1 MHTYLGGFAMLQA
14 VQGCVRY
21 VFNVGIVK
29 LDFFDRIPI
38 LFGRLK
44 EPEVRARCIEQ
55 WEASSKK
62 DEASAEFM
70 DEQGPLRDDV
80 DDMND
85 DGTNVSVKLDAAIEG
100 IKDIPLDDTVGEGPH
115 AVANAISQR
124 SRGCTWA
131 WTAST
136 MRLTQNL
143 QDAKDLVPAVD
154 TTLELQ
160 WHLFKNVVQLPGRHA
175 ARPKRMTRKLFEK
188 TVYHLGAFTNQSGIA
203 SDVVDDAIFEP
214 PAEVL
219 EDGHFAQPANH
230 AAPLVP
236 QRVVLSQDQ
245 TMIREFLNV
254 ALKPYEYYSVPVQ
267 EGDILT
273 HPAQNIQMGN
283 QTSSFVKGGVG
294 WGVQWGFLQK
304 IGQCTKM
311 IILYLPR
318 LPRTFFF

>member
-1 MHTYLGGFAMLQA
+1 MIQTLRVGGAIDFTPFLKNRDQVLLNKVIGALSSDEWFSQFQFVAWFCEWLNGISRWIGGCDCHNDDLVAGRAVVCNRKGRRITTAYAFATSKLREGFVTANSWTMHTYLGGFTMLQA

-21 VFNVGIVK
+21 VFNVGLVK

-80 DDMND
+80 DAMND
-85 DGTNVSVKLDAAIEG
+85 DGTNVSVKLDAAIQG
-100 IKDIPLDDTVGEGPH
+100 IKDIPLDDTVGEGPQ

-136 MRLTQNL
+136 MRLAQNL
-143 QDAKDLVPAVD
+143 VDAIDLPPAVD

-160 WHLFKNVVQLPGRHA
+160 WHLFKNVVQLPVG
-175 ARPKRMTRKLFEK
+175 ML
-188 TVYHLGAFTNQSGIA
+188 
-203 SDVVDDAIFEP
+203 
-214 PAEVL
+214 
-219 EDGHFAQPANH
+219 
-230 AAPLVP
+230 
-236 QRVVLSQDQ
+236 QDQ
-245 TMIREFLNV
+245 R
-254 ALKPYEYYSVPVQ
+254 
-267 EGDILT
+267 G
-273 HPAQNIQMGN
+273 
-283 QTSSFVKGGVG
+283 
-294 WGVQWGFLQK
+294 
-304 IGQCTKM
+304 
-311 IILYLPR
+311 
-318 LPRTFFF
+318 